1 MPAPELKFIAIKF
14 DKMADQDET
23 VLQGYIQRELTK
35 RNAAVDEAN
44 TPVKQQREAFRVKF
58 NNMKVKAITEA
69 TQKLPQQEFEV
80 NLEDISV
87 GGCCI
92 GLNKEI
98 GVAKNGT
105 IYLTLHF
112 TQPNLSVRGTI
123 LGLRKS

>member
-1 MPAPELKFIAIKF
+1 MAAPEMKSIAIKF
-14 DKMADQDET
+14 DKLAQQDEA

-44 TPVKQQREAFRVKF
+44 TAVKQQREAFRVRF
-58 NNMKVKAITEA
+58 TNMKVKAITEA

-80 NLEDISV
+80 NLDDISV

-92 GLNKEI
+92 ALNKEI

-123 LGLRKS
+123 LGLKKF